1 MIENMKIIDLPL
13 KKEWFDMIAS
23 GEKHEEYREI
33 KHHWLKRLAIFDNNN
48 KVLSLNPN
56 HYTHVR
62 FRYGYTKRTMIFKII
77 DISIGLGNPQWGAPI
92 NKKVFI
98 IKF

>member
-1 MIENMKIIDLPL
+1 MKILDLPL
-13 KKEWFDMIAS
+13 KKEWYNMIEC
-23 GEKHEEYREI
+23 GNKREEYRVI
-33 KHHWLKRLAIFDNNN
+33 KQHWLKRLAIFDNNN

-62 FRYGYTKRTMIFKII
+62 FRYGYTKRTMLFKII

-92 NKKVFI
+92 NEKVFI